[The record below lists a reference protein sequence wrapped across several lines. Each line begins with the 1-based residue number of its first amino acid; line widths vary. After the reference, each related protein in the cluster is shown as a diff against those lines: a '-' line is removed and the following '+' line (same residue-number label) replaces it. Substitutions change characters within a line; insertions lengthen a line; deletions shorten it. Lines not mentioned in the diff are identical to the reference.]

1 MEPIVWNSS
10 RSIIEPDLGGDEFF
24 TKLCVSSLQ
33 YFASVSGTFIE
44 QQKPRHKSI
53 TSISMS

>member
-10 RSIIEPDLGGDEFF
+10 RIIIEPDLGGDEFF
-24 TKLCVSSLQ
+24 HEAVCDSFL
-33 YFASVSGTFIE
+33 YFTSVSGTFIE

>member
-1 MEPIVWNSS
+1 MQPMVWNSS

-33 YFASVSGTFIE
+33 YFTSASGTFIE
-44 QQKPRHKSI
+44 Q
-53 TSISMS
+53 